1 MSQRNYRHVAAALAL
16 AGFLSV
22 LPFSELDA
30 APRVRSP
37 RGQNLWQQVEQ
48 QVSLLWGGVGR
59 VWQKVGARIDDNGF
73 RFRVGGTETP
83 DDGLKPVEGPTPPAQ

>member
-1 MSQRNYRHVAAALAL
+1 MSQRNSRHVAAALTL
-16 AGFLSV
+16 AVFLSV

-37 RGQNLWQQVEQ
+37 RGQDLWQRVEQ
-48 QVSLLWGGVGR
+48 QVSQLLGGVGR

-73 RFRVGGTETP
+73 RFRLGGAEVP
-83 DDGLKPVEGPTPPAQ
+83 DDGLKPAEGPTPPER